1 MRITTFLIPCMFVA
15 SIAAGQSGQPKILPT
30 PKTADGKPD
39 LTGVYQASPRRGGW
53 DAEAPGDEP
62 GVAAPR
68 QAVAI
73 NQTSSDPIP
82 FRPEA
87 RARAQELLN
96 RRSIDDPAG
105 HCLFLASP
113 RITGVG
119 LFPIQF
125 VQTPTQMIVLYEY
138 LSEFRVIPI
147 AAKHPD
153 DLSPS
158 FIGDSIGRWE
168 GNTFVVDVVGFK
180 PGWMADRRARHE
192 RRAAP
197 DRAVHAH
204 RSRSA
209 QLRSDDRRSKG
220 ADEAVHAADDADAAR
235 RATPARVLVRREQH
249 GPCRLRED
257 DEGSSVVPAV
267 ARETEVRAQSRLIE
281 IRAVRPGAALS
292 GTPKVA
298 EPATD
303 PIDE

>member
-1 MRITTFLIPCMFVA
+1 MRITTFLIPCVFVA
-15 SIAAGQSGQPKILPT
+15 SVAAAQSGQPKILPT
-30 PKTADGKPD
+30 PRAADGKPD

-68 QAVAI
+68 QAVSI
-73 NQTSSDPIP
+73 NQMASDPIP

-119 LFPIQF
+119 LFPVQF

-180 PGWMADRRARHE
+180 PGGWLAGGLVTSDALHLTERFTRVDR
-192 RRAAP
+192 
-197 DRAVHAH
+197 D
-204 RSRSA
+204 
-209 QLRSDDRRSKG
+209 QLNYEVTIDDPK
-220 ADEAVHAADDADAAR
+220 
-235 RATPARVLVRREQH
+235 VLTKPFTQRTTLMLREGQ
-249 GPCRLRED
+249 RLREYSCAENNMD
-257 DEGSSVVPAV
+257 PAV
-267 ARETEVRAQSRLIE
+267 YERMM
-281 IRAVRPGAALS
+281 
-292 GTPKVA
+292 KD
-298 EPATD
+298 PASFQRSPD
-303 PIDE
+303 KPR